1 MASQNWNH
9 QQAFDSKH
17 CTKYAATNVS
27 VTTCNEHVTIVL
39 EYRQQLYDT
48 DIKSEPKKNKKPSIL
63 CSNARAHS
71 VAQFL
76 RASDRHLD

>member
-48 DIKSEPKKNKKPSIL
+48 DIKSEPKKKKNPQSSAPTPEL
-63 CSNARAHS
+63 TQLLSS
-71 VAQFL
+71 
-76 RASDRHLD
+76 SEHLTGI